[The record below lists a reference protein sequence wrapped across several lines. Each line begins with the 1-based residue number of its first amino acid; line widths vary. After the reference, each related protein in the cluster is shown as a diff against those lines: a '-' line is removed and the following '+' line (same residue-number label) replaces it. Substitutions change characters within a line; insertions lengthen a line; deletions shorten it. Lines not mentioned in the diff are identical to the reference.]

1 MTASSKDEQ
10 WSVALIQALA
20 AIWAKIR
27 ELHPG
32 VPGVVLIPAPAHRDQ
47 KNVLGHFA
55 PVRWRRR
62 EDEHLHEVV
71 VVAEHLNRPAQD
83 VLETL
88 IHEAAHALNFERG
101 IKDCS
106 RSQYHNR
113 SFKAAAEEL
122 GLTVEQVPQYGFAY
136 TRLGPSTGERYGPEA
151 ERLRTVLIHRRGAT
165 LRAAPPGGT
174 PPPDEGEDT
183 TSSRS
188 RKAVCACD
196 PPFIIRVA
204 KKTIEAT
211 RIICETCGQAFRLS

>member
-1 MTASSKDEQ
+1 MSAADEQ

-20 AIWAKIR
+20 ALWTKIR
-27 ELHPG
+27 TLHAG

-62 EDEHLHEVV
+62 DDEHLHEVV
-71 VVAEHLNRPAQD
+71 VVAEHLNRPAED

-101 IKDCS
+101 IRDCS

-113 SFKAAAEEL
+113 SFKSAAEEL
-122 GLTVEQVPQYGFAY
+122 DLIVEQVPHYGFAK
-136 TRLGPSTGERYGPEA
+136 TSLGPATADRYAA
-151 ERLRTVLIHRRGAT
+151 EVEQLRTVLIHRRGIT
-165 LRAAPPGGT
+165 LRPTPPGGT
-174 PPPDEGEDT
+174 PPADDDGD

-188 RKAVCACD
+188 RKAVCACE

-211 RIICETCGQAFRLS
+211 TILCSTCGQAFRLN